1 MGEND
6 HAPGEYMETP
16 SLPMLTQRAALLMY
30 RLTR

>member
-6 HAPGEYMETP
+6 HAPGEYVQTP
-16 SLPMLTQRAALLMY
+16 SLPVLTRRAALLMY

>member
-6 HAPGEYMETP
+6 HAPGEYIELDT
-16 SLPMLTQRAALLMY
+16 LPMQVKRAALLMY